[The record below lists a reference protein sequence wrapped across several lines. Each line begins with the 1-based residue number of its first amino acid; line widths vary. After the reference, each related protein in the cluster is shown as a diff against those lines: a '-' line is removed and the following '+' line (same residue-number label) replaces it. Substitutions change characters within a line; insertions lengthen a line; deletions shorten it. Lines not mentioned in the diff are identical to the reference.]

1 MQRGQETFVI
11 TPGKLFFPT
20 ELAQRECTCT
30 CPPSLTF
37 QFKGTADLPRLRII
51 SWVLLVM
58 LYPSDCFYVSL
69 WLLVE
74 TNQEDLPPPA
84 EAS

>member
-1 MQRGQETFVI
+1 MQRGHETFVI

-37 QFKGTADLPRLRII
+37 QFKGTAHLPRLRKKFH
-51 SWVLLVM
+51 
-58 LYPSDCFYVSL
+58 CFV
-69 WLLVE
+69 
-74 TNQEDLPPPA
+74 
-84 EAS
+84 